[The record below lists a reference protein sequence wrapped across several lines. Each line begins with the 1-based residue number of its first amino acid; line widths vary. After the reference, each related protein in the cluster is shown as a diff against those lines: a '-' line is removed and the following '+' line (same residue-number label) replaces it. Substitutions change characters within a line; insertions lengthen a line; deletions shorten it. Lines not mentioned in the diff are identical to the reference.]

1 MLLQINA
8 AIIITSAIALAAII
22 LLLVLMLQVAAKR
35 LVNQG
40 DVTLNINGEKDIQVA
55 AGTTLLSTLTDQSIF
70 LPSACGGGGT
80 CAMCKCQV
88 FEGGGDILPT
98 ETGHIK
104 RKEQKD
110 NWRLACQVKVK
121 NDMKIGIPEEIFGIK
136 KWECEVVS
144 NYNVASFIKEF
155 VVKLPEG
162 ENLEFEAGGYI
173 QIDVPKI
180 TVDYK
185 DIDITAHPELVAEG
199 RDPMDFKSEWDKF
212 GLWDLKMVNDEP
224 IFRAYSMANH
234 PAEGNIV
241 MLNIRIAT
249 PPWDR
254 KNNKWMDVNPGICS
268 SFVFGCKPGDKV
280 TISGPYGEFF
290 IKETD
295 SEMLYIGGGAGMAP
309 MRSHLF
315 HLFHTLKTGRK
326 VTYWYGGRSRREL
339 FYLDHFR
346 KIEKDFPNF
355 RFYVV
360 LSEPLPEDNW
370 TPKKDMDDKEGDG
383 FTGFVHQAVIDQ
395 YLSKHDAPE
404 DIEFYFCGPPLMNQA
419 VLKMVD
425 DWGVPPENV
434 SFDDFGG

>member
-355 RFYVV
+355 KFYVV